1 MKFVNLKDNI
11 YQASAFSFI
20 TKIPKELDILPMVDY
35 TSQYEDSFLA
45 PLRVIT
51 DKMNWILKNDE
62 VGTLEDF
69 FG

>member
-1 MKFVNLKDNI
+1 M
-11 YQASAFSFI
+11 

-69 FG
+69 LDE

>member
-1 MKFVNLKDNI
+1 M
-11 YQASAFSFI
+11 
-20 TKIPKELDILPMVDY
+20 TKIPPELDILPMVDF

-62 VGTLEDF
+62 IGSLEDF
-69 FG
+69 FN